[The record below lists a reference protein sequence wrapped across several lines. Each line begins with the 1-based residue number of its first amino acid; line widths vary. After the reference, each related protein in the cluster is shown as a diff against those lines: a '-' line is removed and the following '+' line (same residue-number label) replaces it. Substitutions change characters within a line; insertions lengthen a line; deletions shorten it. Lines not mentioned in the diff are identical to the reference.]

1 MRWFPLCGKEYRI
14 LDAALLDAVSLLWD
28 IGMERYALIDRV
40 LPREFVLLQGTGCR
54 WKRCTFCD
62 YHGDVSDDPFAVNRE
77 VLAQVQGVYG
87 VLDIINSG
95 SAMELDE
102 QTLGMIKEVVKE
114 KKIHTLWFEAHY
126 MYKNQLAKF
135 AEQFDGVEVK
145 FRCGVESFDGSLRE
159 RWKKGIAASVTVE
172 EVAQYFQGVCLLCCT
187 EGDSKERI
195 LRDIA
200 LAERYFEYASVN
212 VFCENTTTVKRDE
225 ELVKWFVT
233 EVYSKLKKSNKIEIL
248 INNTDLGV
256 G

>member
-1 MRWFPLCGKEYRI
+1 
-14 LDAALLDAVSLLWD
+14 
-28 IGMERYALIDRV
+28 MERYALIHSV

-87 VLDIINSG
+87 VLDVINSG

-102 QTLGMIKEVVKE
+102 QTVEMIKKVVKE

-126 MYKNQLAKF
+126 MYSHKLAKF

-145 FRCGVESFDGSLRE
+145 FRCGVESFDGKLRE
-159 RWKKGIAASVTVE
+159 RWKKGIAASVTAE
-172 EVAQYFQGVCLLCCT
+172 EVAKYFQGVCLLCCT

-195 LRDIA
+195 IRDIA
-200 LAERYFEYASVN
+200 LAELYFEYASVN
-212 VFCENTTTVKRDE
+212 VFCENSTTVKRDDT
-225 ELVKWFVT
+225 LTQWFVA
-233 EVYSKLKKSNKIEIL
+233 ELYPQLKDAKKIEVL

>member
-1 MRWFPLCGKEYRI
+1 
-14 LDAALLDAVSLLWD
+14 
-28 IGMERYALIDRV
+28 MERYALIHSV

-62 YHGDVSDDPFAVNRE
+62 YHEDVSDDSFAVNRE

-87 VLDIINSG
+87 VLDVINSG